1 MRGKQPHVV
10 DHEDEEEEPEED
22 EYLMKG
28 GAVPVVREELGVAP
42 SGPPAPGAAS
52 GFWMSAV
59 SAASG
64 MEMIPESGF
73 ISSQPSMAEFILPH
87 HMTDMAPSPGG
98 ASQQAYPQQPID
110 PQQPVQE
117 YPWMKEKK
125 TARKNNQQGKDRQ
138 NLQLHGMRIYSR
150 TADRQVREELLL
162 QYVSAT

>member
-1 MRGKQPHVV
+1 MCEAAMRGKQPHVV
-10 DHEDEEEEPEED
+10 DHDDDEDEPEDD
-22 EYLMKG
+22 EYLLKG
-28 GAVPVVREELGVAP
+28 GGPARDGEYLLKSGGPARDDIPAP
-42 SGPPAPGAAS
+42 TSGPGPGT

-98 ASQQAYPQQPID
+98 ASQSAYPQQPLD

-125 TARKNNQQGKDRQ
+125 TARKNNQQGK
-138 NLQLHGMRIYSR
+138 
-150 TADRQVREELLL
+150 
-162 QYVSAT
+162 